1 MWAISVRFLL
11 IWVFNSN
18 FLEFADRLIYFLDG
32 QNYALAIEKIALI
45 NDWRHLLPPWTYR
58 LDVRGKENEDP
69 AVKGSRPPARTVRNI
84 IHLIW
89 VSNAQYVSHHDQFL
103 AVRQT
108 AASKRCFQ
116 YIQNYKNFSNLIR
129 PWYQQAS
136 WALIGQFACCACEKV
151 DFHCRTVFF
160 LCVRT

>member
-1 MWAISVRFLL
+1 MKTRPLK
-11 IWVFNSN
+11 
-18 FLEFADRLIYFLDG
+18 DQGR
-32 QNYALAIEKIALI
+32 
-45 NDWRHLLPPWTYR
+45 
-58 LDVRGKENEDP
+58 DP
-69 AVKGSRPPARTVRNI
+69 ASQNGEKHYSFDMSKQCPICLASRSIPGY
-84 IHLIW
+84 
-89 VSNAQYVSHHDQFL
+89 Q
-103 AVRQT
+103 QT